1 MSKAKILLVED
12 TKAQGS
18 STKGFLEVVGYDVVW
33 VEDGMTAIKTAKSE
47 KVDLILLDLVLP
59 DIDGNEVCR
68 WLRLSEDTRDIPIIM
83 LTAKGGTP
91 DRVAGLVAGA
101 DDYLPK
107 PYNESE
113 LNARIYAALRT
124 KALQDELKKKNR
136 QLEDMLTQMEA
147 MAIIDQL
154 TGLFNRRRFEAVFS
168 KEFKRSVR
176 YKHPLGCLLI
186 DVDEMEKVNAEFG
199 QQAGDVVLK
208 EISQLIQKNIRDV
221 DTAARWGGEE
231 FIVLIPNTVKEDA
244 LQAAA
249 RIMKATAGHVFSV
262 LGEKKVTLSIGVAGI
277 PSDTIDTEEKL
288 IQAAEEA
295 LKQAKA
301 KGKNVVMLG

>member
-33 VEDGMTAIKTAKSE
+33 VEDGMTAIKTAKAE
-47 KVDLILLDLVLP
+47 KVDLVLLDLVLP

-83 LTAKGGTP
+83 LTAKGTTP
-91 DRVAGLVAGA
+91 DKVAGLVAGA

-136 QLEDMLTQMEA
+136 QLEDMLTQMES
-147 MAIIDQL
+147 MAIIDTL
-154 TGLFNRRRFEAVFS
+154 TGLFNRRRFEASLS

-176 YKHPLGCLLI
+176 YKHPLSCLLT
-186 DVDEMEKVNAEFG
+186 DVDGLGRVNDEYG
-199 QQAGDVVLK
+199 QQAGDAVLK
-208 EISQLIQKNIRDV
+208 EIAQLIQKNIREVDV
-221 DTAARWGGEE
+221 AARWGGEE
-231 FIVLIPNTVKEDA
+231 FIVLIPNTPKDDA
-244 LQAAA
+244 LQVAA
-249 RIMKATAGHVFSV
+249 RIMKAMANHSFASIG
-262 LGEKKVTLSIGVAGI
+262 GKKMTLSIGVAGL
-277 PSDTIDTEEKL
+277 PNPAIDIEEKL
-288 IQAAEEA
+288 VQAAETA
-295 LKQAKA
+295 LKQAKD
-301 KGKNVVMLG
+301 KGKNVVVLG